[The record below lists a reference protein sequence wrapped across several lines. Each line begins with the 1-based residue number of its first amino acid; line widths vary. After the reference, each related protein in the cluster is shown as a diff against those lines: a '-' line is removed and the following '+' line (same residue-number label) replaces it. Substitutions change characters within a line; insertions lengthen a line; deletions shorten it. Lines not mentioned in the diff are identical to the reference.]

1 MSIWSKV
8 LVGVILAMT
17 LPFFYL
23 SLRLLKTN
31 QAWRSE
37 VNKYDRAV
45 RETVQGRPGQL
56 ALDDLERNRNEASVK
71 LHSIVFDR
79 GRVWRNVNPEKA
91 FNSSTGQGTVAVES
105 PAPHRIMS
113 KMLLFAFD
121 PEGFLG
127 EFQVTDAAE
136 KSIGLMPNMQM
147 SERQLKRVS
156 SSGGNW
162 TLYEVMPVDRHDVFA
177 GLDKAALE
185 KMLPA
190 DKVDEYLKDGQP
202 AQAGDPADRVVDGKY
217 VRPLTDYG
225 YLLHE
230 LDRQISV
237 ATDLRNAAAKDAK
250 SLEAALADAKRQ
262 VEYRQKEIADMK
274 QELARSQAERDLVNA
289 QYKELASQL
298 AVVRAEMKATYQQN
312 KQAAKDWARI
322 QIAAAS
328 AADSR

>member
-1 MSIWSKV
+1 
-8 LVGVILAMT
+8 
-17 LPFFYL
+17 
-23 SLRLLKTN
+23 
-31 QAWRSE
+31 
-37 VNKYDRAV
+37 
-45 RETVQGRPGQL
+45 
-56 ALDDLERNRNEASVK
+56 
-71 LHSIVFDR
+71 
-79 GRVWRNVNPEKA
+79 
-91 FNSSTGQGTVAVES
+91 
-105 PAPHRIMS
+105 
-113 KMLLFAFD
+113 
-121 PEGFLG
+121 
-127 EFQVTDAAE
+127 
-136 KSIGLMPNMQM
+136 
-147 SERQLKRVS
+147 
-156 SSGGNW
+156 
-162 TLYEVMPVDRHDVFA
+162 
-177 GLDKAALE
+177 
-185 KMLPA
+185 MLPA

>member
-1 MSIWSKV
+1 MNIWSKV

-37 VNKYDRAV
+37 VNKYERAV
-45 RETVQGRPGQL
+45 WDTVHGRPGQL
-56 ALDDLERNRNEASVK
+56 ALDDLERSRNEASVK
-71 LHSIVFDR
+71 LHGIVFDR
-79 GRVWRNVNPEKA
+79 GRVWRNANPEKA
-91 FNSSTGQGTVAVES
+91 FNASTGQGTVAVET
-105 PAPHRIMS
+105 PVPHRITP
-113 KMLLFAFD
+113 KMLLFVFA
-121 PEGFLG
+121 PEGYLG
-127 EFQVTDAAE
+127 EFQVTDAGE

-156 SSGGNW
+156 SSPGNW

-177 GLDKAALE
+177 GLDKVALE
-185 KMLPA
+185 KMLPG

-225 YLLHE
+225 YLFHE
-230 LDRQISV
+230 LDREISV

-262 VEYRQKEIADMK
+262 VEYRQKEMADLK
-274 QELARSQAERDLVNA
+274 QELARSQAERDLMSA
-289 QYKELASQL
+289 QCEALASQL
-298 AVVRAEMKATYQQN
+298 GKVRGEMKATYQQN
-312 KQAAKDWARI
+312 KQLAKDWARI
-322 QIAAAS
+322 QATAAA
-328 AADSR
+328 AAN